1 MILEPMR
8 MNTIGKDRIEWI
20 SEAIPSAT
28 ICRSTHHSVES
39 EGSLIILNSAA
50 MASLYRLS
58 SRAEANS
65 HVVLWDTPTTPHSYN
80 CLLSTCPCSLF
91 AYSAPVCISLILS
104 FAPDSCSSL

>member
-39 EGSLIILNSAA
+39 EGSLIILNCAA

-65 HVVLWDTPTTPHSYN
+65 HVVLWDTPTTPVTRTVAYSVPVH
-80 CLLSTCPCSLF
+80 TCPRLSLLLDE
-91 AYSAPVCISLILS
+91 V
-104 FAPDSCSSL
+104 